1 MTHQT
6 GSGFL
11 IIDRDMIPVQE
22 LFHKAQ
28 DLTEYR
34 RLQGTV
40 LIGDHPM
47 GTAGKESAP
56 DTGFGL
62 GQGIL
67 GLIAVAVHSRG
78 GQQRMLLQLNA
89 ADPAH
94 IFIDNTVLQPAFLVI
109 PDMAQAASAAL
120 LVDRAVRFDPRG
132 RGGEDL
138 LNDAIAEIFLHLDDP
153 DAELVPDSAHRDKD
167 SHALMASDSH
177 GFRSQVDNFQGN
189 DVIFAQHGFTPFL
202 LAPAED
208 LTGAGTQFVY

>member
-11 IIDRDMIPVQE
+11 IIDGDMIPVQE

-78 GQQRMLLQLNA
+78 GQQRMLLQFNA

-94 IFIDNTVLQPAFLVI
+94 IFIDNAVLQPAFLVI

-120 LVDRAVRFDPRG
+120 FVDRAVRSIRM
-132 RGGEDL
+132 GEGVR
-138 LNDAIAEIFLHLDDP
+138 ISSMMP
-153 DAELVPDSAHRDKD
+153 
-167 SHALMASDSH
+167 
-177 GFRSQVDNFQGN
+177 
-189 DVIFAQHGFTPFL
+189 
-202 LAPAED
+202 
-208 LTGAGTQFVY
+208 

>member
-11 IIDRDMIPVQE
+11 IIDGDMIPVQE

-28 DLTEYR
+28 DLAEYR

-40 LIGDHPM
+40 LIGDHPV

-78 GQQRMLLQLNA
+78 GQQRMLLQFNA

-94 IFIDNTVLQPAFLVI
+94 IFIDNAVLQPAFL
-109 PDMAQAASAAL
+109 
-120 LVDRAVRFDPRG
+120 
-132 RGGEDL
+132 
-138 LNDAIAEIFLHLDDP
+138 
-153 DAELVPDSAHRDKD
+153 AHT
-167 SHALMASDSH
+167 
-177 GFRSQVDNFQGN
+177 GC
-189 DVIFAQHGFTPFL
+189 
-202 LAPAED
+202 
-208 LTGAGTQFVY
+208 GAGCIRRTSCRPGSLVRSAWERG